1 MQRSLGTLAVL
12 ALAGLAPSVVGADDP
27 PPDPAAATNAAEI
40 IAERQALM
48 AELESLMRP
57 IDSYTAG
64 EAFDPAELRAAS
76 VTISQ
81 ELQKLP
87 KLFPPATNLYDPA
100 VATPATLALPSIW
113 QNFPTFTA
121 LAENASAAATK
132 VSTAGDADELRAAA
146 LALRAAC
153 DACHAPFLRPYH
165 PSTVS
170 SEDLEF
176 DFDAVFE
183 DTAPAEPAETE

>member
-1 MQRSLGTLAVL
+1 MQRSRSGFAVL
-12 ALAGLAPSVVGADDP
+12 ALAALLPSVVGADEP
-27 PPDPAAATNAAEI
+27 PADAAKV

-57 IDSYTAG
+57 IDSFTVG
-64 EAFDPAELRAAS
+64 EALDQKELRAAAA
-76 VTISQ
+76 TISQ
-81 ELQKLP
+81 ELLALP
-87 KLFPPATNLYDPA
+87 KLFPPDTNLYDPA
-100 VATPATLALPSIW
+100 VATPATLALPAIW
-113 QNFPTFTA
+113 QNFSAFTA
-121 LAENASAAATK
+121 LAESASAAATK
-132 VSTAGDADELRAAA
+132 VSNAHDADELRAAA

-153 DACHAPFLRPYH
+153 DACHAPFLRPYQ

-183 DTAPAEPAETE
+183 GDEAPAEPAESE